1 MKAMTTADFFR
12 KIIDSLSL
20 KPEGCIEYVSA
31 SNVEAKR
38 IILDLFDVGFM
49 VDLGGCEGTYLT
61 VYAIGDIGEN
71 NVGKYKLGTVKSLN
85 TDKEAVKTL
94 SLLGAE
100 IMHEANMYI
109 RKHPMEF
116 RWVGFSSYAYADGFF
131 EDSKDDS
138 AGIPLFWHPTRESA
152 EKAAKEW
159 LQNNTICAKRVEII
173 DLSTKTVSLSLE
185 A

>member
-12 KIIDSLSL
+12 KIINSLSL

-38 IILDLFDVGFM
+38 IKDDSFDVGFM

-61 VYAIGDIGEN
+61 VYAIGDIGEG
-71 NVGKYKLGTVKSLN
+71 NVGKYKLGTVKSLD

-116 RWVGFSSYAYADGFF
+116 RWVGFSSYAYADGFC
-131 EDSKDDS
+131 ENPRDDS
-138 AGIPLFWHPTRESA
+138 GIPLFWHATRESA

-159 LQNNTICAKRVEII
+159 LSSNTICAKRVEIV